1 VVFQL
6 AFPGVIRRI
15 VVDTAHFKYNASAEV
30 ALHGCLQDAIPPS
43 GSTAWRPLLGRT
55 RLQPD
60 TRHEFASQ
68 CAQPVVMVRLDAI
81 PDGGLSRVRLIGS
94 IEANARRAAGYGW
107 FNSLPTAQ
115 AVQCLVETGMSPDLA
130 AEFERQRPLNEGWL
144 PSEQRHLADDSTP
157 ISYRSLASMIEGK
170 VR

>member
-1 VVFQL
+1 
-6 AFPGVIRRI
+6 
-15 VVDTAHFKYNASAEV
+15 VVDTAHFKYNASAEA

-43 GSTAWRPLLGRT
+43 DSTAWLPLLGRT

-68 CAQPVVMVRLDAI
+68 YAQPVVMVRLDAI

-94 IEANARRAAGYGW
+94 IEAKARRAAGYQW

-130 AEFERQRPLNEGWL
+130 TEIERQRPLNEGWL
-144 PSEQRHLADDSTP
+144 LSARHLADDSTT
-157 ISYRSLASMIEGK
+157 ISYRALASMIEGK